1 MSSMLSSEIKGI
13 SGADLEILSI
23 IYSHKSIEDSELE
36 KQFSAPNYHQI
47 TSYLHANHYIK
58 HGSPWTLTPR
68 GREVVEKARKKC
80 KEMVRIITTDT
91 FLFSLAEASGTF
103 D

>member
-1 MSSMLSSEIKGI
+1 MAQQKIKGLLSSMLSSEIKGI

-58 HGSPWTLTPR
+58 CR
-68 GREVVEKARKKC
+68 VAE
-80 KEMVRIITTDT
+80 
-91 FLFSLAEASGTF
+91 FLS
-103 D
+103 